1 MGGCQY
7 RDLLLANERC
17 HLTNPGGADH
27 SGSRPRRCGSA
38 RPTTACARNV
48 LCVALELGTLAS
60 SVAEH
65 LRARHLTLAALTAV
79 RIITGVAVFA
89 FSVLAEGI
97 AAWLMLL
104 RELWWRMMIAAASKL
119 P

>member
-1 MGGCQY
+1 L
-7 RDLLLANERC
+7 RW
-17 HLTNPGGADH
+17 
-27 SGSRPRRCGSA
+27 SGIFGE
-38 RPTTACARNV
+38 V
-48 LCVALELGTLAS
+48 
-60 SVAEH
+60 VAEH
-65 LRARHLTLAALTAV
+65 LGARHLTLTALTPV
-79 RIITGVAVFA
+79 RIILGAAVFA